1 MFLNDKNRFLNLL
14 DSACKERTG
23 YDDFRE
29 WILNSDF
36 FVSPA
41 STKYHDSEVGG
52 LLHHSI
58 KVYDELCR
66 LCKIYEYDFDII
78 PHEKVVSAL
87 LHDICK
93 IHTYTI
99 EKAWRKDDNNKWEQ
113 YDRYKFE
120 EKFPYGSHGGKSV
133 YLIQRY
139 MPLSENEAVAINCHM
154 GAWDGNTNVSS
165 VYEKYPLAW
174 LLHVADEKATFL
186 P

>member
-14 DSACKERTG
+14 DMTCNDRSG
-23 YDDFRE
+23 YNDFRE
-29 WILNSDF
+29 WLLNSDF
-36 FVSPA
+36 FISPA
-41 STKYHDSEVGG
+41 STKYHDSETGG

-58 KVYDELCR
+58 KVCDELSR
-66 LCKIYEYDFDII
+66 LCKIYEYDFDID
-78 PHEKVVSAL
+78 PQEKIVSAL

-93 IHTYTI
+93 IHTYTT

-133 YLIQRY
+133 Y